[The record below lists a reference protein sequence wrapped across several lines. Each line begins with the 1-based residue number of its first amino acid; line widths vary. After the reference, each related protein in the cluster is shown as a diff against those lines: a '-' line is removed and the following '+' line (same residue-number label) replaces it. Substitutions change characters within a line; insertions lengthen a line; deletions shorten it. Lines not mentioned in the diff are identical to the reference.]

1 MLKRSKLNCYDRIVF
16 GQIEFETEFLSA
28 SSLNDMKLA
37 LNKTRFISGLFYES
51 LKAVLQL

>member
-37 LNKTRFISGLFYES
+37 LNRKQDSFQDCFMR
-51 LKAVLQL
+51 A